1 MMFYIPLSMSEN
13 FDEEELM
20 KKRTFVLGSPYRVD
34 VVRALKGDQFKI
46 PSRIAKESTASA
58 NHISKILGE
67 LKKKEVVVCV
77 NEEARKGRLY
87 VLTPIGEAVAKD
99 LEDSGLL

>member
-1 MMFYIPLSMSEN
+1 MMFYILLSMNEN

-20 KKRTFVLGSPYRVD
+20 KMRTFILGSPYRVD
-34 VVRALKGDQFKI
+34 VVRALKGDRFDI
-46 PSRIAKESTASA
+46 PSRIARKSTASA

-67 LKKKEVVVCV
+67 MKKKGAVVCV

-87 VLTPIGEAVAKD
+87 ILTLICEVVAKD
-99 LEDSGLL
+99 LEESGLL